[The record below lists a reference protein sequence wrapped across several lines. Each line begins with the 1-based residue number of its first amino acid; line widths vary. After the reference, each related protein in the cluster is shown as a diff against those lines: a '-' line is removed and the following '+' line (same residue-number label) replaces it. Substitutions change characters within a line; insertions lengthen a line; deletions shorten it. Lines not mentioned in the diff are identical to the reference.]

1 MTAVGN
7 SASRQAAA
15 IRARARRGVWRR
27 VTAALGVN
35 REAVRADAQAALWT
49 LGGEWEQRTAAM
61 LAPLQALGWRI
72 IHDRA
77 LPGYGKANL
86 DHVLTPP
93 SASLASAGPV
103 IVLDTKRWD
112 FQQPTSLIGG
122 RVHCGSED
130 RHEQIEK
137 VGRYAVRVA
146 GLLGLP
152 AHAVLP
158 MLVVHG
164 SQIVSPGFPAGR
176 LEASAEAWSGV
187 VHVLGPRWLVPTLA
201 SSFKGSDP
209 RSAVLAQHVARVL
222 PPYQR

>member
-1 MTAVGN
+1 MN
-7 SASRQAAA
+7 SAARQAAA
-15 IRARARRGVWRR
+15 LRARARKGLWRR
-27 VTAALGVN
+27 LLTLAGVTAHT
-35 REAVRADAQAALWT
+35 RQADAQAALWA

-61 LAPLQALGWRI
+61 LAPLAGLGWHI
-72 IHDRA
+72 VHDRR
-77 LPGYGKANL
+77 LPGRGKANL

-93 SASLASAGPV
+93 SASFESAGPV

-112 FQQPTSLIGG
+112 IRQPTRLVGG
-122 RVHCGSED
+122 RVHCGDED
-130 RHEQIEK
+130 RHEQVEK

-146 GLLGLP
+146 GLLRLP

-176 LEASAEAWSGV
+176 LETTTQAWSGV

-201 SSFKGSDP
+201 DAPKGSDP

-222 PPYQR
+222 PPYRT